1 MMLKMSSVL
10 TLMLLSGLLSAQTQS
25 APGSGTIRGKIV
37 DADTKA
43 PLAGANVS
51 VLNTILGAS
60 SDIDGSF
67 VIPDVPVGSYTL
79 SFDYLG
85 YAPVGRTDIIVRPG
99 RITTVDMELH
109 PSTVD
114 AAAVTVTAGYF
125 GEGSAQP
132 LSLTSFSQEEIRRAP
147 GSAGDVSRILMSL
160 PSVAKVNDQ
169 SNSLI
174 VRGGSPVENA
184 FYVDNI
190 EIPNINHFPAQ
201 GSSGGPIGLINVDF
215 IKEVDFSAGGFPAR
229 YGNRLSSVMEL
240 RFREGNRSE
249 FDGQLDLNF
258 AGFGGVAEGPL
269 GGGKGSW
276 LFSARRSYLDL
287 LIKAIDTGTSIA
299 PRYGDYQGK
308 LVYDLHPRHQLT
320 LLGIFGDDHSRSDR
334 EAARENDMTVYGTQD
349 YGENTAGLNWRML
362 WTGKGFSNT
371 SLSYTGLNFRE
382 DYFETG
388 SDIMVVRNRSSEQA
402 WKLRNRN
409 HFRLGAHALEFG
421 IEAQYRAADFDN
433 RYAAFTDALGD
444 SVAPQQLDR
453 EISARQ
459 LGGFA
464 SLTLQL
470 LPRLSATAGLR
481 GDYFSAQPEV
491 RIAPRLAL
499 DYRLSERTA
508 LSGSAGLYH
517 QHLPFVLLV
526 QQAENRELP
535 PLQAT
540 HYVLGISHLLSAD
553 TRLSLEAYRKD
564 YRHFPIDP
572 AQPAL
577 FLIDEI
583 FYRYGFFFHHG
594 PLSAA
599 GEAKSQGVEIM
610 LQKKLAERL
619 YGLASASYFRSE
631 YRGGDGR
638 WRERVFDNRYI
649 FSVEGGYKPSRSWE
663 FSLRWIYAG
672 GAPYTPFD
680 EAASRARQRGVLAE
694 AALNRARYPDYH
706 SLNLRF
712 DRRFHFDRANLV
724 FYFSVWNA
732 YNRRNIAGYYWNI
745 GENRPDEITQWG
757 VLPIFGLEFEY

>member
-1 MMLKMSSVL
+1 MVLRISSIVIFILL
-10 TLMLLSGLLSAQTQS
+10 TGLLPVRTQS
-25 APGSGTIRGKIV
+25 AAGSGAIRGKIV
-37 DADTKA
+37 DADTQA
-43 PLAGANVS
+43 PLAGVNVS
-51 VLNTILGAS
+51 VLHTILGAS

-67 VIPDVPVGSYTL
+67 LISEVPAGSYTL

-85 YAPVGRTDIIVRPG
+85 YAPAGKTDVIVRSR
-99 RITTVDMELH
+99 RITVVDMDMR
-109 PSTVD
+109 PTVID
-114 AAAVTVTAGYF
+114 AEAVTVTAGYF
-125 GEGSAQP
+125 SEGSSQP
-132 LSLTSFSQEEIRRAP
+132 LSLTRFSQEEIRRAP

-190 EIPNINHFPAQ
+190 EIPNINHFPTQ

-240 RFREGNRSE
+240 SFREGNRSE

-258 AGFGGVAEGPL
+258 AGFGGAAEGPL

-320 LLGIFGDDHSRSDR
+320 LLGIFGDDHSHSDR
-334 EAARENDMTVYGTQD
+334 EAAQENDMTVYGTQD
-349 YGENTAGLNWRML
+349 YGANTAGLNWRML

-371 SLSYTGLNFRE
+371 SLSYSGLNFRE
-382 DYFETG
+382 DYFENG
-388 SDIMVVRNRSSEQA
+388 SDIRVVRNRSSEQA
-402 WKLRNRN
+402 WKLRNLN
-409 HFRLGAHALEFG
+409 HFRLGPHALEFG
-421 IEAQYRAADFDN
+421 FEAQHRRAGFDN
-433 RYAAFTDALGD
+433 RYAAFSDALGD
-444 SVAPQQLDR
+444 SIAPQQLTRD
-453 EISARQ
+453 INARQ
-459 LGGFA
+459 VGGFA

-470 LPRLSATAGLR
+470 LPRFTATAGLR
-481 GDYFSAQPEV
+481 GDYFSAQPEA
-491 RIAPRLAL
+491 RLSPRLAL
-499 DYRLSERTA
+499 SYQLSQRTT
-508 LSGSAGLYH
+508 LSGSAGRYH
-517 QHLPFVLLV
+517 QPLPVVLLV
-526 QQAENRELP
+526 QQAENHDLP
-535 PLQAT
+535 LLQAT
-540 HYVLGISHLLSAD
+540 HYVLRISHLLSAD
-553 TRLSLEAYRKD
+553 TRLSVEAYRKD
-564 YRHFPIDP
+564 YRHFPLDP

-594 PLSAA
+594 PLNDEGQAA
-599 GEAKSQGVEIM
+599 SRGIEIM
-610 LQKKLAERL
+610 LQKKLADKV
-619 YGLASASYFRSE
+619 YGLVSASYFRSE

-649 FSVEGGYKPSRSWE
+649 FSAEGGYKPNRSWE

-680 EAASRARQRGVLAE
+680 ETASRTQQRGVLAE
-694 AALNRARYPDYH
+694 AAINSARYPDYH

-712 DRRFHFDRANLV
+712 DRRFQFDRANMV

-745 GENRPDEITQWG
+745 TENRPDEITQWG